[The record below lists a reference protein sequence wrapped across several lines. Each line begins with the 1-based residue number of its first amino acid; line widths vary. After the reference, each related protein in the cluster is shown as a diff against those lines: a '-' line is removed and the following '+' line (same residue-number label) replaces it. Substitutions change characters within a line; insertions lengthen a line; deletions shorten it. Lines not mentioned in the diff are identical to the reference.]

1 LPSDALRAMWEQD
14 IAAGV
19 NPIDDSDL
27 LHPPAPGRV
36 QVVEPLIRP
45 TPPPADW
52 RAEQV
57 VAQRSANVER
67 VLHLG
72 TPAPEPEEL
81 APPTAEA
88 LQARPAPRRRKGQ
101 VR

>member
-1 LPSDALRAMWEQD
+1 MWEAD
-14 IAAGV
+14 LSIGV

-36 QVVEPLIRP
+36 QTVEPLVRP

-57 VAQRSANVER
+57 VAQRSVARATED
-67 VLHLG
+67 
-72 TPAPEPEEL
+72 PEEL
-81 APPTAEA
+81 APPTLEA
-88 LQARPAPRRRKGQ
+88 LQARPARGRRKGQ
-101 VR
+101 R